1 MNPIKH
7 SKNTIFFAR
16 GMIITLILL
25 FSAITI
31 AQESLPEEFIF
42 GATSFRS
49 DKHIPDFYDKFTES
63 GMNFL
68 SQYADDSSRGLLQGL
83 DFEAVNGERLDEWI
97 FYYSTAYYSKW
108 EAEEDQINR
117 YKVGFKHRERVEG
130 EEILGDL
137 IGSSATFLGRQC
149 WSTVGLTLARDSLI
163 YGPHYHQEKVYKRWP
178 DENLYPGY
186 DRYDLRYTPRFIMA
200 LTNPNSVPD
209 TQVVCRLRVI
219 ARYREANPNPYGND
233 SDMVLKERILKVSDF
248 APYDTFKVFYF
259 GNLPAERWY
268 IYPSEFRDPQDG
280 SNKRENLP
288 SEGIQYFDRWGDQ
301 GVQFCIDWLRND
313 TNCNLYIDYIDVYDN
328 EGGQDFP
335 DYPDTVKARVANY
348 ALDFPQ
354 SLWPNMK
361 YWAGCDEPSS
371 LDDYIPM
378 KTVDSILDL
387 IDAPRL
393 LTTFYPWWEGTVN
406 GDNQLER
413 YYNTVHPKKLMI
425 DFFPFVDFRN
435 PAGYDDWETTR
446 KMFQTC
452 SSLDPDFYYQAAAFG
467 YKVGGHWKNWRR
479 PNTREYKAQ
488 IMLALAHGVKGILNY
503 TFNSLH
509 SITPPYYDGTYGIIE
524 LDYTPTDLYDVIK
537 DTLVPRLNGKL
548 GKTLLDL
555 DYTGDY
561 VELRRWVGP
570 NTSESETRNYLTLS
584 TTNQNPIPF
593 TYYFHAGF
601 FERPNQGD
609 NHHFLLTNLITTNDR
624 WVNVKVANDCS
635 NYSNNRFR
643 NIESELNFDTT
654 FTCNFSID
662 ILFPP
667 GEGYLFQVAP
677 VVIYGGKLIYPETIS
692 NTTTLIDEMVIQNGA
707 TLTVNSTYNVDRNI
721 RIKAGGQ
728 IITTTGGTLKFYEG
742 SKLIIEGA
750 ATIAGTASHNLILDF
765 VSPENS
771 NGIVIKS
778 GGSLNISYCE
788 VKNAVKGINWELNAV
803 YLNAQHVD
811 FTDCDS
817 VSINILGREMGDGPT
832 PPVPLIKDCTIIN
845 SMDGISVANLSE
857 ITIQLN
863 SITNTDLGIYLSS
876 VTNAHVITNQINSN
890 TEALEGILLLSSG
903 GDIWGNTVTGHTVGI
918 HLGNSSP
925 KIGVNTITANKYH
938 GIYIGTGSFPYMNGE
953 YVGTPPK
960 GYTLSGYNKI
970 KENGGWEEVGG
981 PSHNDGSEI
990 YFFSSNA
997 VLAYGCNSIYDDR
1010 EPSPPLINTLLLM
1023 NGYRFGF
1030 PTIQAQYNFWGD
1042 TVYAARFGNLNVTYE
1057 PYWLNSC
1064 DSEGGGED
1072 ELIVRTSYGEAI
1084 DTLYSTG
1091 TEVPELTMTELAY
1104 AEADGYFLTG
1114 NLTDAL
1120 QIYEGIITG
1129 NATNEEKY
1137 LAYERKYEIG
1147 RLTGQ
1152 SNEFFNAMGNT
1163 FNTLATNAEDS
1174 IRVKIFMQL
1183 ATLCKVGEEEYVPAI
1198 TEFDEIVQ
1206 QNPNTEEAVYAE
1218 IDALTTA
1225 LLVEDEDSSLHKGR
1239 LGKYLVKTSGDY
1251 NRRVDDILRK
1261 NFGSDAKES
1270 EKDLLPTEYTLY
1282 QNFPNPFNPITTIK
1296 YDLPNA
1302 GEVSLI
1308 IYDILGRRVKQL
1320 VNDKQQPGRYEIKF
1334 DASNLASG
1342 VYIYQLI
1349 TDKYIN
1355 AKKMI
1360 LLK

>member
-1 MNPIKH
+1 MKKVLRLLNILFRP
-7 SKNTIFFAR
+7 R
-16 GMIITLILL
+16 GQILIALLL
-25 FSAITI
+25 FTAITI
-31 AQESLPEEFIF
+31 AQESTPEEFVIDCGGLTYKNLF
-42 GATSFRS
+42 IDTVYNSFIQCGFNTMTQRATNDSKSYLERFNLNAINDS
-49 DKHIPDFYDKFTES
+49 LEADWIYFY
-63 GMNFL
+63 
-68 SQYADDSSRGLLQGL
+68 SS
-83 DFEAVNGERLDEWI
+83 
-97 FYYSTAYYSKW
+97 AYYSKW
-108 EAEEDQINR
+108 EAEEDKQS
-117 YKVGFKHRERVEG
+117 KFEVGVKHSA
-130 EEILGDL
+130 GDTSTWK
-137 IGSSATFLGRQC
+137 GVKC
-149 WSTVGLTLARDSLI
+149 WSTKGITQPVDTLV
-163 YGPHYHQEKVYKRWP
+163 YGPTYHQAKWYKRWLYMH
-178 DENLYPGY
+178 DVYNLK
-186 DRYDLRYTPRFIMA
+186 YTPRFNMA
-200 LTNPNSVPD
+200 LEVKGNVSPD
-209 TQVVCRLRVI
+209 DSVCRIYVLL
-219 ARYREANPNPYGND
+219 RYRRKIGKVEDND
-233 SDMVLKERILKVSDF
+233 DSTYILKEPVILSVSDF
-248 APYDTFKVFYF
+248 ADSGKFKLIYFSENPIEQNYKYSSLFKDPITYKMQIPSTGDTIRF
-259 GNLPAERWY
+259 
-268 IYPSEFRDPQDG
+268 DT
-280 SNKRENLP
+280 RE
-288 SEGIQYFDRWGDQ
+288 GQ
-301 GVQFCIDWLRND
+301 GVQFCIDWLRSD
-313 TNCNLYIDYIDVYDN
+313 TLCTLYIDNIEVYDN
-328 EGGQDFP
+328 YGWNRLVTGDSIAQRIQEIK
-335 DYPDTVKARVANY
+335 DYAESYNG
-348 ALDFPQ
+348 
-354 SLWPNMK
+354 WINMK
-361 YWAGCDEPSS
+361 HWLGGHEPH
-371 LDDYIPM
+371 
-378 KTVDSILDL
+378 T
-387 IDAPRL
+387 IDAYTPIRVIDSL
-393 LTTFYPWWEGTVN
+393 IQEVGAPPLMNTVWGDWTLKLN
-406 GDNQLER
+406 GELQLER
-413 YYNTVHPKKLMI
+413 YYNTVQPEQLLIEFHPVSADYDTVRPFDLEVVRRILQEGYRLTQDKKFYFHI
-425 DFFPFVDFRN
+425 
-435 PAGYDDWETTR
+435 
-446 KMFQTC
+446 QT
-452 SSLDPDFYYQAAAFG
+452 YG
-467 YKVGGHWKNWRR
+467 EKKGGQWHVWRQ
-479 PNTREYKAQ
+479 PTIPEYKAMLMLSLSHGVNGLVNAQ
-488 IMLALAHGVKGILNY
+488 YDSHPEGGGYPEMVGLIDTNYNPTPLWYELRDYSIPRLKGTLGKKLLALNY
-503 TFNSLH
+503 S
-509 SITPPYYDGTYGIIE
+509 G
-524 LDYTPTDLYDVIK
+524 
-537 DTLVPRLNGKL
+537 DTLYLGRHLLEDPNGF
-548 GKTLLDL
+548 TNS
-555 DYTGDY
+555 
-561 VELRRWVGP
+561 GP
-570 NTSESETRNYLTLS
+570 TMTNRYLTL
-584 TTNQNPIPF
+584 TEYTGGLPPPPVH
-593 TYYFHAGF
+593 FHTGF
-601 FERPNQGD
+601 FSRPSHSLD
-609 NHHFLLTNLITTNDR
+609 NYFMLDNLITTDER
-624 WVNVKVANDCS
+624 SVWVTVAPPVSGFN
-635 NYSNNRFR
+635 NYRFR
-643 NIESELNFDTT
+643 NIEGMFDTT
-654 FTCNFSID
+654 FAEPMTKLITH
-662 ILFPP
+662 PA
-667 GEGYLFQVAP
+667 GEGYLYQVAP
-677 VVIYGGKLIYPETIS
+677 VVIYGGKLINPETIS
-692 NTTTLIDEMVIQNGA
+692 NETTLFDEMIIQNGA
-707 TLTVNSTYNVDRNI
+707 TLTVNATYNVDRDI
-721 RIKAGGQ
+721 RIKAGGS
-728 IITTTGGTLKFYEG
+728 IITTNGGTLQFNEG
-742 SKLIIEGA
+742 SKLIIEGV
-750 ATIAGTASHNLILDF
+750 ATIAGTVSHNLILDF

-771 NGIVIKS
+771 NGIIINP